1 MEIRK
6 IKSSIK
12 QIDKIYHVSDIHI
25 RTLKRHKEY
34 KTVFKNLFNYINNNA
49 SENSIAVVTGDIVH
63 SKLDMS
69 PELIQML
76 VEFFEGFT
84 IPTIIILGNHDM
96 NLNNL
101 YRLDAISPILSV
113 IDNPN
118 IIFIKENEVFEYG
131 GITWNHMAVDIAPND
146 YIQAKDIDATY
157 KIALHHG
164 AVDTATT
171 DIGYVISNKHVTT
184 ENFKGHDLVL
194 LGDIHKPAQFL
205 NNEKTIGYPG
215 SLIQQNHG
223 ETLEHGILVWDVA
236 KKTSEFVKIENDY
249 GYVTLI
255 TKGSKIVEY
264 PKQMPKKP
272 RIRIK
277 FDNTDA
283 SDMKRLIAT
292 IKKRYNVQDISIQ
305 RTINNSVNNVNN
317 NSTIGNIRDVE
328 YQNTLLTDY
337 VSVNFPQAT
346 DAEIDA
352 IRHINRNTNSKL
364 PVLESVRHVTWKPL
378 TFEFDNMFSYGSG
391 NIVDFTCL
399 ESVCGLFAANTSGKS
414 SLLDAITYTIFDKC
428 SKTSKAKEVL
438 NNKQD
443 TFRAKFC
450 FELNDKV
457 YTIEREGVKLKHGHV
472 KVNVNFYTDD
482 ENLNGEERSETN
494 KNIRRYL
501 GTYDDFILTAF
512 SLQNDN
518 NNFIMKSQRERK
530 DLLSQFM
537 DMTVFE
543 QIYQLAATDI
553 KETAGKLK
561 EYKKTD
567 FATIISDADKIINEN
582 KQNICDLE
590 NKEKTN
596 ISNRETTQQQIVD
609 LIEQK
614 QPTTYEG
621 ADIEELTNTE
631 NELISDIEQ
640 LQLDIET
647 IELDISVIT
656 ETIENVQKTNDLVD
670 INFINT
676 RVEQL
681 KEYQEKQR
689 QTDQKAKSQ
698 WTVVQNKQKKIA
710 HLKEHEY
717 DSNCKYCTS
726 NVFVQDALEAEK
738 TIKDDQDKLKEL
750 QFDQVD
756 IDTTVEELEPY
767 SEQQTAYHIN
777 KGLIDSKQS
786 EAEKEELRQ
795 QVSESDLQ
803 TKESELETT
812 IDRQELFRKNQS
824 AILHNKQIDK
834 KITAHKKLIEELS
847 LSIKKIQT
855 TIKTTHG
862 EIEVAKTNKNNA
874 IEQLDI
880 YKQLETEYKAYEYYL
895 NAIRRN
901 GIPYDLISKTLP
913 KIEAE
918 INNVLNQVVDF
929 NMVLDTD
936 GKNINGYILYSDTDF
951 WPLELTSGME
961 RFISSLAIRI
971 ALINVS
977 ALPRPNFI
985 AIDEGWGSLDQ
996 EHIASV
1002 INLFEYFRTKFDFSI
1017 IISHVDTMR
1026 DMVDNLIEVNKI
1038 NNYSQI
1044 MHV

>member
-34 KTVFKNLFNYINNNA
+34 KTVFKNLFEYINTNA
-49 SENSIAVVTGDIVH
+49 TENSIAVVTGDIVH

-76 VEFFEGFT
+76 IEFFKGFT
-84 IPTIIILGNHDM
+84 IPTIVILGNHDM

-101 YRLDAISPILSV
+101 YRLDAISPILDGFVDS
-113 IDNPN
+113 N
-118 IIFIKENEVFEYG
+118 IIFIKDNEVFEYG
-131 GITWNHMAVDIAPND
+131 GITWNHMAVDITPDEYIRGTDINAP
-146 YIQAKDIDATY
+146 Y

-205 NNEKTIGYPG
+205 NDEKTIGYPG

-223 ETLEHGILVWDVA
+223 EALEHGILVWDV
-236 KKTSEFVKIENDY
+236 KKKSSEFVKIENDY

-264 PKQMPKKP
+264 PKHMPKKP

-305 RTINNSVNNVNN
+305 RSINNSINNVNA
-317 NSTIGNIRDVE
+317 NSVIGNIRDIE
-328 YQNTLLTDY
+328 YQNTLLTDF
-337 VSVNFPQAT
+337 VSTNFPQAT

-378 TFEFDNMFSYGSG
+378 TFEFDNMFSYGQG
-391 NIVDFTCL
+391 NKVDFSCL

-414 SLLDAITYTIFDKC
+414 SLLDAITYIIFDKC

-438 NNKQD
+438 NNKQN
-443 TFRAKFC
+443 TFRGKFC
-450 FELNDKV
+450 FELNGKK
-457 YTIEREGVKLKHGHV
+457 YTIEREGNKLKHGHV
-472 KVNVNFYTDD
+472 KVNVNFYTES

-518 NNFIMKSQRERK
+518 NNFITKSQRERK

-537 DMTVFE
+537 DMTLFE
-543 QIYQLAATDI
+543 QIYQLASTDI

-567 FATIISDADKIINEN
+567 FATIITDADKIINDN
-582 KQNICDLE
+582 KQDIRDLE
-590 NKEKTN
+590 HFEKTLQT
-596 ISNRETTQQQIVD
+596 NREKAQQQIVD

-621 ADIEELTNTE
+621 ADIEELEETE
-631 NELISDIEQ
+631 TTLVSEIEQ
-640 LQLDIET
+640 LQLDIESV
-647 IELDISVIT
+647 ESDISIIN
-656 ETIENVQKTNDLVD
+656 ESIKNVQETNDNVD
-670 INFINT
+670 INFINE

-681 KEYQEKQR
+681 EEYQKKQKNI
-689 QTDQKAKSQ
+689 DQESNDQ
-698 WTVVQNKQKKIA
+698 WTIVKNKQKKIA
-710 HLKEHEY
+710 QLNEHEY
-717 DSNCKYCTS
+717 DADCTYCTS
-726 NVFVQDALEAEK
+726 NVFVQDALEAQK
-738 TIKDDQDKLKEL
+738 TIKQDQDKLKEL
-750 QFDQVD
+750 QFEQVE
-756 IDTTVEELEPY
+756 IDTTVEDLEPY
-767 SEQQTAYHIN
+767 LQQQTAYAVN
-777 KGLIDSKQS
+777 EGLIESKQN
-786 EAEKEELRQ
+786 EVEKEELRQ
-795 QVSESDLQ
+795 QILESDLQ

-812 IDRQELFRKNQS
+812 IDRQELFRRNQT
-824 AILHNKQIDK
+824 AIAHNKQIDK
-834 KITAHKKLIEELS
+834 KIAEHKAVIETISKE
-847 LSIKKIQT
+847 IKKNQLK
-855 TIKTTHG
+855 IKTTHG
-862 EIEVAKTNKNNA
+862 ETEVAKTNKNNA
-874 IEQLDI
+874 VEQLNI
-880 YKQLETEYKAYEYYL
+880 YKELETEYKAYEYYL
-895 NAIRRN
+895 SAIRRN
-901 GIPYDLISKTLP
+901 GIPYELISKTLP
-913 KIEAE
+913 KIETE

-929 NMVLDTD
+929 NMVLETD
-936 GKNINGYILYSDTDF
+936 GKNINGYIIYSDTDF

-1002 INLFEYFRTKFDFSI
+1002 VNLFEYFRTKFDFCI

-1044 MHV
+1044 YHT

>member
-414 SLLDAITYTIFDKC
+414 SLLDAITYIIFDKC